1 MDEFDSDVWRMV
13 QSLKEDIESFHIYL
27 VVKRF
32 VSQETVQTRV
42 DSNTDFG
49 LLLHSQALATDEA
62 IGEKCGMLSCP
73 HGFVFPKYIDVRII
87 LVPEVI

>member
-1 MDEFDSDVWRMV
+1 MDEFDSNVWRIV
-13 QSLKEDIESFHIYL
+13 QSLKKDIESFHIYL
-27 VVKRF
+27 AVKRF
-32 VSQETVQTRV
+32 VRQSKFQTRI

-49 LLLHSQALATDEA
+49 LLLHSQALTTDEA
-62 IGEKCGMLSCP
+62 TGEKCGMLSCP